1 MGCRAVCTR
10 PTDFSGFLLPQP
22 QFSSEN
28 NGKAVSQ
35 SVVEEFAAVYEKP
48 TYLFLACLFRMIQ
61 LLLGF
66 EGA

>member
-1 MGCRAVCTR
+1 MHRYSAAEAVWAAELFAR
-10 PTDFSGFLLPQP
+10 GQQIFSGFLLPQP

-48 TYLFLACLFRMIQ
+48 TYFLWLACF
-61 LLLGF
+61 
-66 EGA
+66 A